1 MIRAEGLGRCEV
13 ECSTPHRIQQRRKRS
28 PSQVGKAEPVDRA
41 VAGYERGGPTIADE
55 GVLADRCVATLA
67 GDTGTS
73 STAT

>member
-1 MIRAEGLGRCEV
+1 MLHPLTGSNSDAKTLPRV
-13 ECSTPHRIQQRRKRS
+13 
-28 PSQVGKAEPVDRA
+28 QVGKAEPVDRA